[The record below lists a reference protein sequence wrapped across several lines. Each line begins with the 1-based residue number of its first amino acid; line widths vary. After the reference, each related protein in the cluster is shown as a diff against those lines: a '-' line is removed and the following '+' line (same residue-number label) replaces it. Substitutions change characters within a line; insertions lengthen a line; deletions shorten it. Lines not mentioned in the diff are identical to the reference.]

1 MAETASPNVRCRA
14 GRLTGGRRIS
24 GSSGETRVGT
34 TYQGCP
40 ESIDR
45 WNMRCIVDQGSV
57 ELLEKEG
64 VGQEAWRCGVLP
76 VGIDGLAKEM

>member
-1 MAETASPNVRCRA
+1 
-14 GRLTGGRRIS
+14 
-24 GSSGETRVGT
+24 
-34 TYQGCP
+34 
-40 ESIDR
+40 
-45 WNMRCIVDQGSV
+45 MRCIVDQGSV